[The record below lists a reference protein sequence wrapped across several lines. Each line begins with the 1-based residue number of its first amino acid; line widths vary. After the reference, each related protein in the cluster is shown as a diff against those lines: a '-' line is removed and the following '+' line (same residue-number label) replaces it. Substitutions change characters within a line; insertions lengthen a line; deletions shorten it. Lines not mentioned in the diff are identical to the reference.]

1 VLSGTRERLSEH
13 EYSFACAPRTL
24 DLRRSRD
31 GRCRHPR
38 THAKVGD
45 RQGIGL
51 ATVAGTHRR
60 YLDRQSI
67 VPEEGPIIKL
77 LDGESLDGPWEDR
90 VYSSGT
96 GPVRHLRFPVQIE
109 RNPLYWERASDLP
122 GASNA
127 KWTTLAAARS

>member
-1 VLSGTRERLSEH
+1 MSAPEMLTYRFVALSNIRLNL
-13 EYSFACAPRTL
+13 PKT
-24 DLRRSRD
+24 
-31 GRCRHPR
+31 RCRKPVDSWR
-38 THAKVGD
+38 G
-45 RQGIGL
+45 
-51 ATVAGTHRR
+51 
-60 YLDRQSI
+60 I